1 MRHQQDIDL
10 VRQVLGKD
18 RAAFET
24 FFQGYFA
31 RLFRF
36 CSTRIEDNGA
46 VEDIVQETLI
56 KALKNLHGYRGEA
69 ALFSWLCQICRHEIS
84 NYYQRNG
91 RITPPLVSLDDSPEV
106 RSALESLAGE
116 AAADSAQQRV
126 IEHLVQLTLDH
137 LPDRYARVLEWKYVE
152 GLSVDEISEQL
163 GEGRIAVQSV
173 LARART
179 AFRKAFSDLNL
190 ELRVSK

>member
-10 VRQVLGKD
+10 VRQVLGKNK
-18 RAAFET
+18 AAFET
-24 FFQGYFA
+24 FFETYFA

-36 CSTRIEDNGA
+36 CSTRIDDEGA

-56 KALKNLHGYRGEA
+56 KALKSLHGYRGEA

-84 NYYQRNG
+84 NHYRENG
-91 RITPPLVSLDDSPEV
+91 RNAPPGVSLDDSPEV
-106 RSALESLAGE
+106 RSALESLASEE
-116 AAADSAQQRV
+116 ATDALQQRT
-126 IEHLVQLTLDH
+126 IERLVQLTLDH
-137 LPDRYARVLEWKYVE
+137 LPDRYAKVLEWKYVE

-190 ELRVSK
+190 ELSVSK